1 MLQIMGCSSSTS
13 RYKDMSALEKPP
25 TLALQKRPQSS
36 IDDSV
41 ELKDMPAGLDSNV
54 VLVEESPKQLII
66 KQPIADAWRTLGRA
80 ILKSDIKIT
89 DYQKSKNYYVNYRVK
104 GMLNNVIGL
113 FKDEPIKTV
122 YLLTLKQQGS
132 ETNIQ
137 AALASQSDQRMQNV
151 DEKSANLVDD
161 DEFGDDSD
169 GLVEHLYQV
178 LRDEIRLEP

>member
-1 MLQIMGCSSSTS
+1 
-13 RYKDMSALEKPP
+13 
-25 TLALQKRPQSS
+25 
-36 IDDSV
+36 
-41 ELKDMPAGLDSNV
+41 
-54 VLVEESPKQLII
+54 
-66 KQPIADAWRTLGRA
+66 
-80 ILKSDIKIT
+80 
-89 DYQKSKNYYVNYRVK
+89 
-104 GMLNNVIGL
+104 MLNNVIGL